1 MTILILS
8 IIVSFLCGSI
18 PTGYIIMKK
27 FYGIDIRTKGSGNI
41 GSTNVKRIAGLKT
54 AVLTQAG
61 DVIKGLVPVALAM
74 YISHIVVL
82 PVPSEV
88 YLCLVAMAAVLGHD
102 YTPFLSFNGG
112 KGVNTTLGA
121 FFLLSPFSITLGVL
135 MYFVLKK
142 ATDIVSIRSLA
153 LGITIPLT
161 CIIFKK
167 PLAIIITSTLA
178 CILMIYRHKDN
189 IKRLA
194 HHEELKRG

>member
-88 YLCLVAMAAVLGHD
+88 YLCLVVMAAVLGHD

-121 FFLLSPFSITLGVL
+121 FFLLSPFSIALGVL

-161 CIIFKK
+161 CIILKK

>member
-1 MTILILS
+1 
-8 IIVSFLCGSI
+8 
-18 PTGYIIMKK
+18 
-27 FYGIDIRTKGSGNI
+27 
-41 GSTNVKRIAGLKT
+41 
-54 AVLTQAG
+54 
-61 DVIKGLVPVALAM
+61 
-74 YISHIVVL
+74 
-82 PVPSEV
+82 
-88 YLCLVAMAAVLGHD
+88 
-102 YTPFLSFNGG
+102 
-112 KGVNTTLGA
+112 
-121 FFLLSPFSITLGVL
+121 

>member
-61 DVIKGLVPVALAM
+61 DVIKGLVPVTLAM

-121 FFLLSPFSITLGVL
+121 FFLLSPFSIALGVL

>member
-121 FFLLSPFSITLGVL
+121 FFLLSPFSIALGVL